1 MKIKKNSYLCAVN
14 ENLFRTMKK
23 LFVILFGIII
33 ASCGN
38 KDNTPEVVTQKF
50 ITAVNQEKFDEAK
63 KYCDEQTA
71 QMLDM
76 LASMSKKIEK
86 STEEVKV
93 DFKVVKVEKKGD
105 DKAKVFYT
113 VNNEKETSLDL
124 KKIDGK
130 WKVSIDKEQGKEGNT
145 PTDVHDHS
153 DSEHLHESIIEEVD
167 SLSVEQE

>member
-1 MKIKKNSYLCAVN
+1 MKR
-14 ENLFRTMKK
+14 LFAI
-23 LFVILFGIII
+23 LIGIFVI
-33 ASCGN
+33 SCGN

-76 LASMSKKIEK
+76 LASISNRAEK
-86 STEEVKV
+86 PNQETKV
-93 DFKVVKVEKKGD
+93 DFKVVKVEKNGD

-124 KKIDGK
+124 KKIKGE
-130 WKVSIDKEQGKEGNT
+130 WKVSIDKEQGKEGDA
-145 PTDVHDHS
+145 PADMHDHDHS
-153 DSEHLHESIIEEVD
+153 DHEHLHDSIIEGAEIFPI
-167 SLSVEQE
+167 EEE